1 MDEQQPGFF
10 ENVQNLTEEY
20 IQDRLLLLK
29 LRAADKSARLA
40 GLLVSFLIIALLA
53 FFVLFFISILVGYF
67 FVWVTQSLFWGFGIV
82 AGFYALLLI
91 LVFAFRKKYIEKLI
105 ANIVI
110 KVFFDRTADDDE
122 KEN

>member
-53 FFVLFFISILVGYF
+53 FFVLFFISILMGYF
-67 FVWVTQSLFWGFGIV
+67 FAWLTQSLFWGFGIV
-82 AGFYALLLI
+82 AGFYALLLVV
-91 LVFAFRKKYIEKLI
+91 VFALRKKYIERLI

-110 KVFFDRTADDDE
+110 KVFFDRTSDDDE
-122 KEN
+122 KES